1 MFPIILIKGAMTG
14 AVYASLAVGFSLV
27 FGVARIINLAHTAF
41 FMLAA
46 FAIYAMVMI
55 YHWPPLAAVG
65 VMLIGISFLA
75 IAVYLLF
82 LDRVRE
88 NEGAVILVTVALA
101 IIFQET
107 MLLLFESTFR
117 AVDPFV
123 RGTTQL
129 FGVTVLRQELLI
141 FGVTVACLIAVL
153 LFLYKTRLGLSLR
166 VTAQDRETA
175 NLMGINV
182 KWVCLVSVVVAVAL
196 AAVAG
201 AVVSPTLTV
210 EPYMWSH
217 PLVMMFAAVIL
228 GGLGSLKGSFIGAFI
243 LGYTEV
249 LVVFLVPAGSFI
261 KGPVAMLI
269 MVIILLVRPEGL
281 FGVAFE
287 EERL

>member
-1 MFPIILIKGAMTG
+1 MLPIILIKGAMIG

-27 FGVARIINLAHTAF
+27 FGVAKIINLAHTAF

-46 FAIYAMVMI
+46 YAMYALVMI
-55 YHWPPLAAVG
+55 YHWPIPASMG
-65 VMLIGISFLA
+65 VVLIGISILA
-75 IAVYLLF
+75 IVVYLLL
-82 LDRVRE
+82 LDHIRAY
-88 NEGAVILVTVALA
+88 EGAVILVTVAVA
-101 IIFQET
+101 IVFQEI
-107 MLLLFESTFR
+107 LLLIFESTFL

-123 RGTTQL
+123 RGTVEL
-129 FGVTVLRQELLI
+129 FGVTLPKQELLI
-141 FGVTVACLIAVL
+141 FSVTAACLIAVQ

-182 KWVCLVSVVVAVAL
+182 TWICLVSVIIAVAL

-201 AVVSPTLTV
+201 AVVSPTLTI

-228 GGLGSLKGSFIGAFI
+228 GGLGSVKGSFIGAFI

-249 LVVFLVPAGSFI
+249 LVVFLIPSGSFI
-261 KGPVAMLI
+261 KGSVAMII

-281 FGVAFE
+281 FGVFFE

>member
-1 MFPIILIKGAMTG
+1 MFPIILIKGAMIG

-27 FGVARIINLAHTAF
+27 FGVAKIINLAHTAF

-46 FAIYAMVMI
+46 YAMYALVMI
-55 YHWPPLAAVG
+55 YHWPILASIG
-65 VMLIGISFLA
+65 VLLIGISLLA
-75 IAVYLLF
+75 IVVYLLF
-82 LDRVRE
+82 LDRIRE
-88 NEGAVILVTVALA
+88 HEGAVILVTVALA
-101 IIFQET
+101 VGFQEI
-107 MLLLFESTFR
+107 LLMVFESTFR

-123 RGTTQL
+123 HGTVEL
-129 FGVTVLRQELLI
+129 FGVTVPKQELLI
-141 FGVTVACLIAVL
+141 FSVTAVCLLAVL
-153 LFLYKTRLGLSLR
+153 LFLYKTQLGLSLR

-228 GGLGSLKGSFIGAFI
+228 GGLGSIKGSFIGAFI

-249 LVVFLVPAGSFI
+249 LVVFLVPTGSFI
-261 KGPVAMLI
+261 KGSVAMII
-269 MVIILLVRPEGL
+269 MVVILLVRPEGL
-281 FGVAFE
+281 FGVVFE

>member
-1 MFPIILIKGAMTG
+1 MFPIILIKGAMIG

-27 FGVARIINLAHTAF
+27 FGVAKIINLAHTAF

-46 FAIYAMVMI
+46 YAVYALVMI
-55 YHWPPLAAVG
+55 YHWPILVSMG
-65 VMLIGISFLA
+65 VLIIALSLLA
-75 IAVYLLF
+75 IVVYLLF
-82 LDRVRE
+82 LDRIRE
-88 NEGAVILVTVALA
+88 YEGAVILVTVALA
-101 IIFQET
+101 IGFQEI
-107 MLLLFESTFR
+107 LLLVFESTYR
-117 AVDPFV
+117 AVAPFAQ
-123 RGTTQL
+123 GTIEL
-129 FGVTVLRQELLI
+129 FGVTVPKQELLI
-141 FGVTVACLIAVL
+141 FSVTALCLLVLL

-182 KWVCLVSVVVAVAL
+182 KWVCLVSVVVAVVL

-228 GGLGSLKGSFIGAFI
+228 GGLGSVKGSFIGAFI

-261 KGPVAMLI
+261 KGSVAMVI
-269 MVIILLVRPEGL
+269 MVVILLVRPEGL
-281 FGVAFE
+281 FGVIFE